1 MAFLRRDSL
10 SQSGRALEGEG
21 VILRAPEQRDF
32 VAWANMRAQS
42 RTFLAPWEPTWPL
55 DDLTRDAFRRRL
67 RRYDENRRLG
77 LAYAYFVFRNDD
89 ARLVGGVTLGNVRR
103 GVAQTASV
111 GYWVGEPFQRRGY
124 TRGAVA
130 AVLRH
135 AFDDLALNRVEASCM
150 PENEASKRLLLSLGF
165 HEEGVM
171 RSALKING
179 VWRDHL
185 LLAIVRGDPIGQP

>member
-10 SQSGRALEGEG
+10 SPTGRALEGDG

-32 VAWANMRAQS
+32 VSWANTRSQS

-55 DDLTRDAFRRRL
+55 DDLTRDAYRRRL
-67 RRYDENRRLG
+67 RRYDEDRRLG
-77 LAYAYFVFRNDD
+77 IAYAYFFFRNED

-103 GVAQTASV
+103 GVAQTGSV
-111 GYWVGEPFQRRGY
+111 GYWVGEQFQRRGY
-124 TRGAVA
+124 TSAAVA

-135 AFDDLALNRVEASCM
+135 AFDELALNRVEASCM
-150 PENEASKRLLLSLGF
+150 PENDASLRLLLGLGF
-165 HEEGVM
+165 RQEGVM

-185 LLAIVRGDPIGQP
+185 LLAIVKGDSIGHP

>member
-1 MAFLRRDSL
+1 MAILRRDSL
-10 SQSGRALEGEG
+10 SQSGRALEGAG

-32 VAWANMRAQS
+32 VAWANNRSQS

-55 DDLTRDAFRRRL
+55 DDLTRDAYRRRL
-67 RRYDENRRLG
+67 RRYDEDRRVG
-77 LAYAYFVFRNDD
+77 IAYAYFVFRNED

-111 GYWVGEPFQRRGY
+111 GYWVGEQFQRRGY
-124 TRGAVA
+124 TAAAVA

-150 PENEASKRLLLSLGF
+150 SENEASLRLLLGLGF
-165 HEEGVM
+165 QQEGVM

-185 LLAIVRGDPIGQP
+185 LLAIVRGDSIGHA

>member
-10 SQSGRALEGEG
+10 SQSGRALEGES
-21 VILRAPEQRDF
+21 VLLRAPEQRDF
-32 VAWANMRAQS
+32 VSWANTRSQS

-55 DDLTRDAFRRRL
+55 DDLTRDAYRRRL
-67 RRYDENRRLG
+67 RRYDEDRRLG
-77 LAYAYFVFRNDD
+77 VAYAYFVFRNED

-103 GVAQTASV
+103 GVSQTGSV
-111 GYWVGEPFQRRGY
+111 GYWVGEQFQRRGY
-124 TRGAVA
+124 TGAAVA

-150 PENEASKRLLLSLGF
+150 PENEASLRLLLGLGF
-165 HEEGVM
+165 QQEGVM

-185 LLAIVRGDPIGQP
+185 LLAIVRGDGIGQR